1 VDELSD
7 GTQTPVTASGPYP
20 ETWGPVRFGDPCRDC
35 GFAWSLT
42 SEQAIASVLALPDRF
57 AHLIGSADGS
67 RRHPDLEWNVGAYVC
82 HVADNLHIWAQW
94 LAGAAL
100 AGEARVPG
108 YEEKDLGD
116 ARFYTKVP
124 VGGALWLLRQA
135 TRPWHEAVTV
145 ALAHDVVL
153 AHESRG
159 PQSVHDVVRSNA
171 HDAFHHG
178 WDIGRI
184 LDYAGGS
191 GGAGGD

>member
-1 VDELSD
+1 
-7 GTQTPVTASGPYP
+7 VTEAGAYP
-20 ETWGPVRFGDPCRDC
+20 ETWGPVRFGNPCHEC
-35 GFAWSLT
+35 GFVWSLT
-42 SEQAIASVLALPDRF
+42 SEQAIALVTGIPDNF
-57 AHLIGSADGS
+57 SGLIGSADGS
-67 RRHPDLEWNVGAYVC
+67 LRHPDLEWNVGAYVC

-100 AGEARVPG
+100 AGEERVPG

-135 TRPWHEAVTV
+135 TGPWLEAVTV
-145 ALAHDVVL
+145 AQAQSVVL

-159 PQSVHDVVRSNA
+159 PQSVYDVVRSNA

-178 WDIGRI
+178 WDIRRI
-184 LDYAGGS
+184 LDYAS
-191 GGAGGD
+191 EVPSA

>member
-1 VDELSD
+1 MT
-7 GTQTPVTASGPYP
+7 GAGPYS
-20 ETWGPVRFGDPCRDC
+20 ETWGPERFGDPCRAC

-42 SEQAIASVLALPDRF
+42 SERAVASVLALPDTF
-57 AHLIGSADGS
+57 DDLIGSADGS
-67 RRHPDLEWNVGAYVC
+67 LRHPDLEWTVGAYVC

-100 AGEARVPG
+100 AGEVVVPG

-116 ARFYTKVP
+116 ARFYTRVP

-135 TRPWHEAVTV
+135 TRPWREAVVV
-145 ALAHDVVL
+145 AQAHDVVL
-153 AHESRG
+153 AHASRG

-178 WDIGRI
+178 WDIARI
-184 LDYAGGS
+184 LEYARRE
-191 GGAGGD
+191 GAGLD

>member
-1 VDELSD
+1 LLVDA
-7 GTQTPVTASGPYP
+7 QAPYP
-20 ETWGPVRFGDPCRDC
+20 ESWGPDRFGDPCRAC
-35 GFAWSLT
+35 GFGWTLT
-42 SEQAIASVLALPDRF
+42 DDQAIASVLGVPDSF
-57 AHLIGSADGS
+57 EQLIGSADGS
-67 RRHPDLEWNVGAYVC
+67 LSHPDLEWNVGAYVC

-108 YEEKDLGD
+108 YEERMLGD
-116 ARFYTKVP
+116 ARFYTRVP

-135 TRPWHEAVTV
+135 IDPWRAAVTV

-153 AHESRG
+153 QHESRG

-178 WDIGRI
+178 WDITRI
-184 LDYAGGS
+184 VQYAGGTGS
-191 GGAGGD
+191 AP